1 MTERAATSA
10 SASFQAFFVEHS
22 ADLFVVLEQEGTLVD
37 ANPALAVLTGK
48 SLAELRGQR
57 LVDLIVEAERAEFG
71 AVVSHVAASVGSV
84 DHEASLVVGQGI
96 TRRIRWTF
104 SRPAEGGHI
113 CGIGHDLTHEL
124 AAKREAALCAV
135 LNHAD
140 NVAWAIDPDGT
151 IFVHTGGGTRHLGM
165 VPGQILGLNYFQ
177 LYAEVPPVREA
188 GQKALAGEVI
198 VEHDSRVFDR
208 FFTAITVPVRGANGE
223 ITGVAGLT
231 TDITTLKRTQQELE
245 EKLALIEEQQRT
257 IQDLSTPIIE
267 VWKGVVAAPVLG
279 ALNGERADKLLER
292 LLEYIVAK
300 QIRFAVLD
308 MTGAAVVDTATADA
322 LGRIVQAITLLG
334 AEALLVG
341 LSPSV
346 AQTIVSL
353 GISMTNVKTLRN
365 LEEGLRY
372 CMQRK

>member
-1 MTERAATSA
+1 MTARASATSPQ
-10 SASFQAFFVEHS
+10 SLFVELS
-22 ADLFVVLEQEGTLVD
+22 SDLFVLLELDGTLIE
-37 ANPALAVLTGK
+37 ANPAYLVLTGK
-48 SLAELRGQR
+48 SADTLRDHR
-57 LVDLIVEAERAEFG
+57 LGDVVVEGERADFQTALTWAANSAERVDHQA
-71 AVVSHVAASVGSV
+71 AVVDGDGA
-84 DHEASLVVGQGI
+84 
-96 TRRIRWTF
+96 TRQVRWAFTRIADT
-104 SRPAEGGHI
+104 SHI

-124 AAKREAALCAV
+124 AAKRERAMCAV
-135 LNHAD
+135 LNHAE

-151 IFVHTGGGTRHLGM
+151 IYVHTGGGTKNLGM

-177 LYAEVPPVREA
+177 LYADIPPVREA
-188 GQKALAGEVI
+188 GKKALAGEVI
-198 VEHDSRVFDR
+198 IEPESRVFDR
-208 FFTAITVPVRGANGE
+208 FFTAITAPVRGPNGDV
-223 ITGVAGLT
+223 IGVAGLT

-279 ALNGERADKLLER
+279 ALNGDRADTLLER

-300 QIRFAVLD
+300 QIRYAVLD
-308 MTGAAVVDTATADA
+308 MTGALTVDAATADA
-322 LGRIVQAITLLG
+322 LSRIVQAISLLG

-353 GISMTNVKTLRN
+353 GISMSSVKTLRN

>member
-1 MTERAATSA
+1 MTDNAVRSA
-10 SASFQAFFVEHS
+10 SSFHALFVEQS
-22 ADLFVVLEQEGTLVD
+22 SDLFVVFEPEGTLLE
-37 ANPALAVLTGK
+37 ANPAALVLIGK

-57 LVDLIVEAERAEFG
+57 LADLIVDAERADFA
-71 AVVSHVAASVGSV
+71 AVLPHAATSADRV
-84 DHEASLVVGQGI
+84 DHLARLVDGEGI
-96 TRRIRWTF
+96 ARQIRWTF
-104 SRPAEGGHI
+104 ARAADSSHI

-124 AAKREAALCAV
+124 AAKRERALCAV

-151 IFVHTGGGTRHLGM
+151 IFVHAGGGTKHLGM
-165 VPGQILGLNYFQ
+165 VPGQILGFNYFQ
-177 LYAEVPPVREA
+177 LYANVPPVIAA
-188 GQKALAGEVI
+188 GRQALAGEVV

-208 FFTAITVPVRGANGE
+208 YFTAITVPVRAPNGD

-231 TDITTLKRTQQELE
+231 TDITTLKTTQQELE

-279 ALNGERADKLLER
+279 ALNGERSDKLLER

-308 MTGAAVVDTATADA
+308 MTGAAAVDAATADA